1 MHEEV
6 VRGSLDELAIWAAG
20 GVLGEITVVVAGAAP
35 RRTVVADS
43 PSGGVRRGGYSC
55 QGRLQRGSGGTSGV
69 RTRQLYDAVLQS
81 RRETGGPAQP

>member
-35 RRTVVADS
+35 AELSSLIAQVEEFVAAGIRVKDACS
-43 PSGGVRRGGYSC
+43 EVAAAHP
-55 QGRLQRGSGGTSGV
+55 GV